1 MTQTDT
7 ERVSYNFDAIYNLQ
21 LALTSFLKGGS
32 ALELRL
38 VIHLDSKYHRFLSRW
53 TQFAAILVA
62 FRHQIHIQT
71 LYVIPI
77 QYMFQIF
84 RRVASDMLFYG
95 SKTPTRVGKKT
106 KKILGTS
113 LEREVELW
121 EAAQLAEIIT
131 SITTLFCQKKRHF
144 CGSNYLDLFGWFVV
158 AGWLEKTFRCF
169 LRGFMIFLMIS
180 SLISCLI
187 SYVILKNSTN
197 LRLSPTNTGCK
208 GTRKMMWIVSWHVL
222 DTGTV
227 SMSSLQV
234 HQVTSVWMVSF
245 IQTSL

>member
-95 SKTPTRVGKKT
+95 SKTPTRVGKK
-106 KKILGTS
+106 
-113 LEREVELW
+113 
-121 EAAQLAEIIT
+121 
-131 SITTLFCQKKRHF
+131 QKKSSAHRWSVKWSSERLHNSQKSSPASPLCSAKKNAIF
-144 CGSNYLDLFGWFVV
+144 VGQIMVIFLDDLLLRVGWKRRFVV
-158 AGWLEKTFRCF
+158 FSE
-169 LRGFMIFLMIS
+169 
-180 SLISCLI
+180 
-187 SYVILKNSTN
+187 
-197 LRLSPTNTGCK
+197 
-208 GTRKMMWIVSWHVL
+208 VSWSFWWYLLWYLVWYL
-222 DTGTV
+222 
-227 SMSSLQV
+227 MWSLK
-234 HQVTSVWMVSF
+234 
-245 IQTSL
+245 IQPIYA